1 MRIGS
6 KNMVLLGFTL
16 SLVSVAFNSLV
27 ISYVNRRL
35 KEVDQEHSGLLD
47 SLERQARALS
57 DGDSQ
62 FASFRIMHNL
72 AFAVPAMKTSDARND
87 AADQLGSALR
97 KYYQAAYDIPQTE
110 ITSAE
115 VEEFNQRLPLMEK
128 GLELARAMQTATNP
142 AEKARLAKE
151 AADLEKQLPD
161 AKSDLGRKLREL
173 QKYSEAEYADS
184 EVMLYSALLP
194 VIKSFQEQI
203 VTSSEKKRSRIRDLQ
218 GVRST
223 LVRRS
228 DYASYGAIA
237 FQLLGLM
244 FILAKDLLKERGS

>member
-16 SLVSVAFNSLV
+16 SLVSVAFDSLV

-35 KEVDQEHSGLLD
+35 KEVDQEHSSLLD

-72 AFAVPAMKTSDARND
+72 AFAMPAMKTTDARND

-97 KYYQAAYDIPQTE
+97 KYYQAAYDVPQAELTR
-110 ITSAE
+110 AE
-115 VEEFNQRLPLMEK
+115 VEEFDLRLPLMEK
-128 GLELARAMQTATNP
+128 GLELARAMQTATSP

-151 AADLEKQLPD
+151 AADLDKQLPE
-161 AKSDLGRKLREL
+161 AKSDLARKLREL

-194 VIKSFQEQI
+194 VIKSFQGQI
-203 VTSSEKKRSRIRDLQ
+203 VTSSEKKRSRIRELQ
-218 GVRST
+218 AARAS

-244 FILAKDLLKERGS
+244 FIMAKDLLKERG